1 MRDERI
7 TKFPFGGDYN
17 PKQWDPETWP
27 EDMKLL
33 REAGVDTVTINVF
46 SWALIQKDDDVY
58 DFSILD
64 SIVRTV
70 TDAGMNICM
79 ATATA
84 AVPAWM
90 SRKHPD
96 IRRVEWNGMR
106 HTFGGRENAC
116 PNSPTMRKYSPLMAR
131 KLAERY
137 ASLPNI
143 IAWHVS
149 NEYSGRCY
157 CENCTKAFREWL
169 RDKYGTIEKLNH
181 EWNANFWGHTFYD
194 WDDIVAP
201 NILSEEFGD
210 YWNARTCFQG
220 ISLDYAR
227 FQSDSLLRN
236 YRDEYDEIKKV
247 IPDALVTTNL
257 MGAYKEINYQKW
269 APYLDIAAHDN
280 YPWDGESE
288 SSVGFTLDLIR
299 GLKGGRSWWL
309 MEQTPSVS
317 NWFVNCSVKRPG
329 VMRLLSYQAVAHGA
343 DSVMFFQM
351 KRSVGACEKY
361 HGAVIDHVGHGET
374 RVYREV
380 QTVGKELERL
390 GDQLLET
397 VTPAKYA
404 ILFDW
409 DNWWAVEYSAGPSAY
424 LKYADE
430 VKKYY
435 EAMHRLHIS
444 VDIISYDSDISGY
457 DTVFAPLMYMIKPGM
472 ADKLEKYVQNGGHF
486 VTTAFSGYVNE
497 NDRVTVGGYPGELKK
512 LMGIWVE
519 EIDALPQDKENHFR
533 LFDKDYPARIVCDV
547 IHTQGA
553 VALADYKE
561 DFYAGSPVITC
572 NSFGRGRAYYIG
584 TSSSIEFYMDLM
596 LKELGMEGIEFAE
609 SGTVPCAY
617 RQDYDSVK
625 YVESTVREN
634 DSARFFFYLN
644 HSEEVK
650 RVIAPS
656 KGIDILTDREYSGGD
671 EIELAGYGVVILR
684 TSKA

>member
-1 MRDERI
+1 M
-7 TKFPFGGDYN
+7 
-17 PKQWDPETWP
+17 
-27 EDMKLL
+27 
-33 REAGVDTVTINVF
+33 
-46 SWALIQKDDDVY
+46 
-58 DFSILD
+58 
-64 SIVRTV
+64 
-70 TDAGMNICM
+70 
-79 ATATA
+79 
-84 AVPAWM
+84 
-90 SRKHPD
+90 
-96 IRRVEWNGMR
+96 
-106 HTFGGRENAC
+106 
-116 PNSPTMRKYSPLMAR
+116 
-131 KLAERY
+131 
-137 ASLPNI
+137 
-143 IAWHVS
+143 
-149 NEYSGRCY
+149 
-157 CENCTKAFREWL
+157 
-169 RDKYGTIEKLNH
+169 
-181 EWNANFWGHTFYD
+181 
-194 WDDIVAP
+194 
-201 NILSEEFGD
+201 
-210 YWNARTCFQG
+210 
-220 ISLDYAR
+220 
-227 FQSDSLLRN
+227 
-236 YRDEYDEIKKV
+236 
-247 IPDALVTTNL
+247 
-257 MGAYKEINYQKW
+257 
-269 APYLDIAAHDN
+269 
-280 YPWDGESE
+280 
-288 SSVGFTLDLIR
+288 
-299 GLKGGRSWWL
+299 
-309 MEQTPSVS
+309 
-317 NWFVNCSVKRPG
+317 
-329 VMRLLSYQAVAHGA
+329 
-343 DSVMFFQM
+343 
-351 KRSVGACEKY
+351 
-361 HGAVIDHVGHGET
+361 
-374 RVYREV
+374 
-380 QTVGKELERL
+380 
-390 GDQLLET
+390 ET

-656 KGIDILTDREYSGGD
+656 KGIDILT
-671 EIELAGYGVVILR
+671 EIGRAHV
-684 TSKA
+684 